1 MSVSAVHF
9 PIFAHQDDEMELA
22 SDVERSYPED
32 NLDIDIDLGD
42 EASRIGTDDYMHD
55 DDIQEQLA
63 MADDDEMVD
72 DIDYEHVD
80 HEAMMQDAQDLRDQ
94 QLFDAGL
101 DAEGDTELVEAVID
115 SYEDHP
121 HTAAPQADV
130 SVEDSTIDYEHI
142 GDFDIDTEH
151 SADVHDGQVEED
163 ELQADETTP
172 RPEADDDQTQ
182 ADEASNSIVGTA
194 SKPASP
200 SGTNNDHDAGALP
213 SQSATNMPAKDLY
226 EEEHFVETHEG
237 DEEEEDADAVTH
249 ALESD
254 HLPLPTDAVLSNEEI
269 QSRSLDPRRP
279 PVIVHFQDS
288 ELYLFS
294 SEDAEAATCL
304 LEDATLLHANLQ
316 ELLSMCR
323 TVLSDHV
330 DEEEILEME
339 IAELGL
345 SLNEVS
351 QSLRHSFRGSC

>member
-22 SDVERSYPED
+22 SDVERTYPED

-115 SYEDHP
+115 FYEDNS
-121 HTAAPQADV
+121 HTSAAQADV
-130 SVEDSTIDYEHI
+130 AVEDSTIDYDHI
-142 GDFDIDTEH
+142 EDFEIDAEH
-151 SADVHDGQVEED
+151 SGDVHDGQVEED
-163 ELQADETTP
+163 ALQADETTP

-182 ADEASNSIVGTA
+182 ANDASNCVVGTV
-194 SKPASP
+194 SKPTSP
-200 SGTNNDHDAGALP
+200 FETVNVHDAQHESAAEIP
-213 SQSATNMPAKDLY
+213 SKELY
-226 EEEHFVETHEG
+226 DGEHTIETHEIDG
-237 DEEEEDADAVTH
+237 EEAADANTPAREPEH
-249 ALESD
+249 ARSS
-254 HLPLPTDAVLSNEEI
+254 TDALQKSEETR
-269 QSRSLDPRRP
+269 SRSLDPQRP

-330 DEEEILEME
+330 DEEEILQME

-351 QSLRHSFRGSC
+351 PSPSSSVLG